1 MNKHWTVYMYTFPD
15 GKRYI
20 GATSKTL
27 SQRQGHE
34 FKRYK
39 PCKKLWAAI
48 QEAGYQN
55 IKQEI
60 LFEGDVEPDVAGEY
74 ERYFIELYQT
84 NDPELGYNVG
94 AGGVGL
100 VNERHYTD
108 EYKKRRDDMIRC
120 IGYAG
125 RGRHHSDESKA
136 KMRAAKV
143 GKKRGPLSDETKAK
157 ISHANSREN
166 MSEETRRRH
175 SRAASRPVI
184 ATEKTTGEQ
193 MTFARCL
200 DAAEYFGV
208 TPPTFSNWLHGKSNP
223 TVNYSFEFQSANND

>member
-1 MNKHWTVYMYTFPD
+1 MYTFPD

-27 SQRQGHE
+27 SQRQGNE

-48 QEAGYQN
+48 QEAGCQN

-74 ERYFIELYQT
+74 ERHFIELYQT
-84 NDPELGYNVG
+84 NDPEYGYSVG

-108 EYKKRRDDMIRC
+108 EYKKRRDDMIRF

-125 RGRHHSDESKA
+125 RGRKHSDESKA
-136 KMRAAKV
+136 KMRAAKL
-143 GKKRGPLSDETKAK
+143 GKKNGPMSDKTKAK
-157 ISHANSREN
+157 ISRANSREN

-175 SRAASRPVI
+175 SRASSRPVV

-193 MTFARCL
+193 ITFARCI

-208 TPPTFSNWLHGKSNP
+208 AAATFSRWIHGERPP